1 MLESTYTNGDFV
13 FEMKM
18 IDPTHVSVV
27 SAVSEAFKTVH
38 GQAKRYPVTYHIGQL
53 ELGTPVGDCAAS
65 LRKVWKDSGL
75 GWTDYLKREEAMP
88 MYLDYVNNF
97 LTIERW
103 AEYYGMS
110 MEEANGI
117 YLMCKEN

>member
-1 MLESTYTNGDFV
+1 MV

-18 IDPTHVSVV
+18 TDPTHDSVAIA
-27 SAVSEAFKTVH
+27 SDT
-38 GQAKRYPVTYHIGQL
+38 RYPVTYHIGQL
-53 ELGTPVGDCAAS
+53 EAGTPIGDCAAV
-65 LRKVWKDSGL
+65 LRKAWKDSGL
-75 GWTDYLKREEAMP
+75 RWDAYIKREEAMP

-110 MEEANGI
+110 IEDANLI
-117 YLMCKEN
+117 YLMCKEH

>member
-1 MLESTYTNGDFV
+1 MV

-27 SAVSEAFKTVH
+27 IASYTRYPV
-38 GQAKRYPVTYHIGQL
+38 RYPVTYHIGQL
-53 ELGTPVGDCAAS
+53 EAGTPIGDCAAA
-65 LRKVWKDSGL
+65 LRKAWKDSGL
-75 GWTDYLKREEAMP
+75 RWDAYIKREEAMP

-110 MEEANGI
+110 IEDANLI

>member
-1 MLESTYTNGDFV
+1 MLESTYTSGEMV

-18 IDPTHVSVV
+18 TDPTHVSVV
-27 SAVSEAFKTVH
+27 IASDT
-38 GQAKRYPVTYHIGQL
+38 RYPVTYHIGQL
-53 ELGTPVGDCAAS
+53 EAGTPIGDCAAA
-65 LRKVWKDSGL
+65 LRKAWKDSGL
-75 GWTDYLKREEAMP
+75 RWDAYIKREEAMP

-110 MEEANGI
+110 IEDANLI
-117 YLMCKEN
+117 YLMCKEH